1 MKQTI
6 VSLVLALLV
15 VTLGLA
21 ATYAD
26 GSPSVQLVQTG
37 AASAHRV
44 DLNSAGSEELQSL
57 PGVGPALAAR
67 IVAFRQENGPFRT
80 VDDLL
85 AVKGIGPKMLEK
97 LRDKVTANPPA
108 SGRS

>member
-1 MKQTI
+1 MKQTF

-15 VTLGLA
+15 VTLGVA
-21 ATYAD
+21 AAHAD
-26 GSPSVQLVQTG
+26 GSPRVQRVATV
-37 AASAHRV
+37 AESAQRV

-97 LRDKVTANPPA
+97 LRDKLTANPPA

>member
-1 MKQTI
+1 MKQTF

-15 VTLGLA
+15 VTLGLVA
-21 ATYAD
+21 AHAD
-26 GSPSVQLVQTG
+26 GSPSVQLVATG